1 MLEWDTN
8 LVIARVIAISKW
20 PTVLSDTKAVKDDIV
35 LIIFLYI
42 HWKCYFIRVMA
53 YFYMTAKF
61 KIASVLQISPSIT
74 LILLIKSYTLLFLFY
89 AFFCFCTLFIRVKH
103 FPRVPPPSPPK
114 KESITSLFIIQIYS
128 MPILSL
134 VRLRLLHIELLSVN
148 TA

>member
-20 PTVLSDTKAVKDDIV
+20 PTVLSDTKAVKDDII
-35 LIIFLYI
+35 LITFLYI
-42 HWKCYFIRVMA
+42 HWKCYFIRVKA
-53 YFYMTAKF
+53 YFYMTVKF

-74 LILLIKSYTLLFLFY
+74 LIHLIKSYTLLFLFY

-103 FPRVPPPSPPK
+103 FLRVPPPSPTK